1 MMIARLQF
9 RKTFLRKVTFTGE
22 LASMSRPA
30 AFVNT
35 PDDFF
40 SHYALDLTCRL
51 LKNNHPD
58 LAVAIGKTLRQLKP
72 VPYEVI
78 AGNHTGEMYYCSEIC
93 EALNVQ
99 TVGKI
104 VSTLTDM
111 GEKALSM
118 HYFPPAHLN
127 MLRGLI
133 DDWVALTEWL
143 LEHSATDQ
151 SAYH

>member
-1 MMIARLQF
+1 MMIARLTS
-9 RKTFLRKVTFTGE
+9 RKTLLRKVKFTGE

-35 PDDFF
+35 PEDFF

-51 LKNNHPD
+51 LKNNHPGLSD
-58 LAVAIGKTLRQLKP
+58 ALKKTLHQLKP
-72 VPYEVI
+72 VPYEIIV
-78 AGNHTGEMYYCSEIC
+78 GSHTGEMYYCSDIC
-93 EALNVQ
+93 AALNVQ

-133 DDWVALTEWL
+133 DDWVLLTEWL
-143 LEHSATDQ
+143 LRHSATDK
-151 SAYH
+151 SAFH